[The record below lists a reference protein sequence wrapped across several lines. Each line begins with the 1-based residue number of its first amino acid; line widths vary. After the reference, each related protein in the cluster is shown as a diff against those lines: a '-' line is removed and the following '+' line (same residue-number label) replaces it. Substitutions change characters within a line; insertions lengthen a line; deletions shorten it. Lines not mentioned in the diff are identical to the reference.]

1 MKITK
6 EHISTLVRRT
16 LQRTQEAL
24 REEKAGIVTTG
35 DPEVDRVAYYLE
47 QINDRQEMKLAIPLM
62 FRKIMQYG
70 EHNITTSEFHAALL
84 EAFGKD
90 DAHTLFSILSRVD
103 IEEIAG
109 MGDEDEADDGE
120 KPQTK
125 KDKEH
130 ERLAAE
136 DPEASDREDRG
147 AKYAQ
152 SLDDRDHESKEA
164 KEKKEGL
171 NRAFN
176 KGLFSRALK
185 EALRSRN
192 EN

>member
-1 MKITK
+1 
-6 EHISTLVRRT
+6 VRRT

-24 REEKAGIVTTG
+24 HEEKAGMVSSG
-35 DPEVDRVAYYLE
+35 DPEVDRVAFYLE
-47 QINDRQEMKLAIPLM
+47 QINDRGEMQLAIPLM
-62 FRKIMQYG
+62 FRKIMQYKD
-70 EHNITTSEFHAALL
+70 HNVTTSEFHDALFKT
-84 EAFGKD
+84 FGAD
-90 DAHTLFSILSRVD
+90 DANTLFTILSRVD

-109 MGDEDEADDGE
+109 TGDDEGDDGE

-136 DPEASDREDRG
+136 DPEASDRKDRG

-152 SLDDRDHESKEA
+152 SLDDRDHESKAA

-176 KGLFSRALK
+176 KGLFNRALK

>member
-24 REEKAGIVTTG
+24 HEEKAGMVSTG
-35 DPEVDRVAYYLE
+35 DPEVDRIAVYLE
-47 QINDRQEMKLAIPLM
+47 QINDRGEMQLAIPLM
-62 FRKIMQYG
+62 FRKIMQYKD
-70 EHNITTSEFHAALL
+70 HNVTTAEFHNALF
-84 EAFGKD
+84 ETFGAD
-90 DAHTLFSILSRVD
+90 DANTLFTILSRVD
-103 IEEIAG
+103 IEEIADTG
-109 MGDEDEADDGE
+109 DADEADGDEDETD
-120 KPQTK
+120 
-125 KDKEH
+125 KDKED

-136 DPEASDREDRG
+136 DPEASDREDKG
-147 AKYAQ
+147 EKYGQ
-152 SLDDRDHESKEA
+152 SLADRRRESSGA

-192 EN
+192 KN